1 MNLRAELSW
10 KEMMGIGKH
19 ENEEKLEK
27 ARLRRMRRR
36 TAWLKKND
44 HVSGYK
50 EEYRG
55 EGE

>member
-1 MNLRAELSW
+1 MEMN
-10 KEMMGIGKH
+10 
-19 ENEEKLEK
+19 KLEK

-44 HVSGYK
+44 DVKVGFK